1 MYFLLYQYTSH
12 WMHYDT
18 VFLYNCCFLFIIME
32 LRCKYAPFWQEF
44 SVKSLMLWWPL
55 RPVGLLL
62 LSPLEKD
69 CGSSFQQIWILIT
82 LGCFVLS
89 LVEIDPVVL
98 EKKKKMWKVY
108 NNDNNRQWTKLNWAF
123 GSGELKTGLPPI
135 VYPRFIRRSS
145 THFLICDIHW
155 CFSVEVAAYT
165 TKDLLGLINFQPFRR
180 AAKQYIIRN

>member
-1 MYFLLYQYTSH
+1 MPRLVEIGPVILEKKIFKFHQYI
-12 WMHYDT
+12 
-18 VFLYNCCFLFIIME
+18 FILF
-32 LRCKYAPFWQEF
+32 
-44 SVKSLMLWWPL
+44 
-55 RPVGLLL
+55 L
-62 LSPLEKD
+62 LSPLEKE
-69 CGSSFQQIWILIT
+69 CGSSFQQIWIPFT

-89 LVEIDPVVL
+89 SVEIDPVVL

-108 NNDNNRQWTKLNWAF
+108 NNDRQRTKLNRAF

-135 VYPRFIRRSS
+135 VYLRFIRRSS

-180 AAKQYIIRN
+180 AVIQYIAHN